1 MSEEHAQDVAQG
13 QIHQDLVDALD
24 QLEEAVSAHI
34 TNPLFRDLADKAV
47 EMVRG
52 VVDAHVKI

>member
-1 MSEEHAQDVAQG
+1 MSDQNQAGG

-24 QLEEAVSAHI
+24 QLEAAVSAHI